1 MGEFRISSDPTDNTR
16 LRLHGSVSRAAVG
29 SIKEAAAEVLTTRRR
44 GVVLELDGVSGIGRD
59 FTLVVNEI
67 ARRAAVDGQ
76 TVTLEVPVDALDR
89 LDRASLHAAVHIE
102 PTAPP
107 VGPAAKRPAAAVA
120 SRPTPGAPRREGAG
134 FVTSYGSG
142 RACATPGC
150 TTTLSRY
157 NDSDR
162 CTLHRGGLR

>member
-16 LRLHGSVSRAAVG
+16 LRLHGAVSRAAVG
-29 SIKEAAAEVLTTRRR
+29 AIKKAASEVLATSRR

-59 FTLVVNEI
+59 FALVVNEI
-67 ARRAAVDGQ
+67 ARGAVEGQ
-76 TVTLEVPVDALDR
+76 TVTLEVPVDALDL
-89 LDRASLHAAVHIE
+89 LDRASLHTAVHIE

-107 VGPAAKRPAAAVA
+107 VGPAAKRPTPTVV

-150 TTTLSRY
+150 STTLSRY

-162 CTLHRGGLR
+162 CTLHRGGFR